1 MRGHVSGQGPMF
13 LMIHIEDKV
22 PADHPLRAVKRRC
35 DRILADM
42 RRDFNT
48 AYSRLGRPSIPPEQL
63 LKALLLQALYSIRSE
78 ILLMQAI
85 DYNLLYRWF
94 LDLPGDDPVWTPEV
108 FSMNRERFARH
119 NLLQKFFDRIVA
131 EAITEQLA
139 SPDHFTVDGTLIRS
153 WASHKSLVPKDGPP
167 PPKDGDPGNPSVN
180 WHGQK
185 RSNATHVS
193 TTDPEARLARKGP
206 GKEAHLCHSGHVLM
220 ENRHGLVLAVAV
232 DAADGTAERRSAKV
246 MLKQVRRR
254 HRLRPK
260 TMGMDAG
267 FDDGAFLADMEAD
280 QIVPHVPVRV
290 PARRDRLRADDEAGQ
305 ARRRATRRM
314 KTKAYAI
321 SQRLRKRVEEI
332 FGWMKTVGDLARTR
346 FVGRWKIRLE
356 MLVTG
361 AAYNLLR
368 LVRLAPPPRRAGAAQ
383 AETARP
389 AG

>member
-1 MRGHVSGQGPMF
+1 MRGHVSGQEPMF
-13 LMIHIEDKV
+13 LMINIEDKV
-22 PADHPLRAVKRRC
+22 PTDHPLRAVKRRC

-42 RRDFNT
+42 RQDFNA

-94 LDLPGDDPVWTPEV
+94 LDLPGDEPVWTPEV

-119 NLLQKFFDRIVA
+119 HLLEKFFDRIVA

-193 TTDPEARLARKGP
+193 TTDPEARLARKGDGQP
-206 GKEAHLCHSGHVLM
+206 AHLCHSGHVLM

-254 HRLRPK
+254 HGLRPK

-267 FDDGAFLADMEAD
+267 FDDGKFLAEVEAGGT
-280 QIVPHVPVRV
+280 VPHVPVR
-290 PARRDRLRADDEAGQ
+290 RNCRLRADDEAGQ
-305 ARRRATRRM
+305 ARRRAARRM

-368 LVRLAPPPRRAGAAQ
+368 LVRLTPALA
-383 AETARP
+383 ARP

>member
-1 MRGHVSGQGPMF
+1 MF
-13 LMIHIEDKV
+13 LMINIEDKV

-42 RRDFNT
+42 RRDFNA

-94 LDLPGDDPVWTPEV
+94 LDLPGDEPVWTPEV
-108 FSMNRERFARH
+108 FSMNRERFAEHR
-119 NLLQKFFDRIVA
+119 LLEKFFDRIVG

-167 PPKDGDPGNPSVN
+167 PPKDGDPGNPTVD

-193 TTDPEARLARKGP
+193 TTDPEARLARKGDGQP
-206 GKEAHLCHSGHVLM
+206 AHLCHSGHVLM

-246 MLKQVRRR
+246 MLKQVQRR
-254 HRLRPK
+254 HGLRPK

-267 FDDGAFLADMEAD
+267 FDDGKFLAEVEAD
-280 QIVPHVPVRV
+280 GTVPHVPVR
-290 PARRDRLRADDEAGQ
+290 RGRRLRADDEAGQ
-305 ARRRATRRM
+305 ARRRAARRM

-346 FVGRWKIRLE
+346 FVGRWKIQLE

-368 LVRLAPPPRRAGAAQ
+368 LVRLTPM
-383 AETARP
+383 ETARP

>member
-13 LMIHIEDKV
+13 LMINMEDKV

-42 RRDFNT
+42 RRDFNA

-94 LDLPGDDPVWTPEV
+94 LDLPGDEPVWTPEV

-153 WASHKSLVPKDGPP
+153 WASQKSLRPKDEPP
-167 PPKDGDPGNPSVN
+167 ADEDPDDPGNPDVD
-180 WHGQK
+180 WRGQK
-185 RSNATHVS
+185 RSNATHQS
-193 TTDPEARLARKGP
+193 RTDPEARLARKGR

-220 ENRHGLVLAVAV
+220 ENRNGLVLAVAV
-232 DAADGTAERRSAKV
+232 DAADGTAERRCAKA
-246 MLKQVRRR
+246 MLKQVRHR

-260 TMGMDAG
+260 TVGMDTG
-267 FDDGAFLADMEAD
+267 FDDGEFLAEVEAD
-280 QIVPHVPVRV
+280 GTVPHVPI
-290 PARRDRLRADDEAGQ
+290 RAGRIRATDEAGQ
-305 ARRRATRRM
+305 ARRRARRRE
-314 KTKAYAI
+314 KSKGYRL
-321 SQRLRKRVEEI
+321 SQWIRKRVEEI

-356 MLVTG
+356 MVITG

-368 LVRLAPPPRRAGAAQ
+368 LVRLTPMEA
-383 AETARP
+383 ARP

>member
-13 LMIHIEDKV
+13 LMINIEDKV

-42 RRDFNT
+42 RRDFNA

-193 TTDPEARLARKGP
+193 TTDPEARLARKGDGQP
-206 GKEAHLCHSGHVLM
+206 AHLCHSGHVLM
-220 ENRHGLVLAVAV
+220 ENRHGLVLAVEV
-232 DAADGTAERRSAKV
+232 DAADGTAERRSAKG

-254 HRLRPK
+254 HGLRPK

-267 FDDGAFLADMEAD
+267 FDDGKFLAEVEAD
-280 QIVPHVPVRV
+280 GTVPHVPVRSN
-290 PARRDRLRADDEAGQ
+290 RRLRANDEAGQ
-305 ARRRATRRM
+305 ARRRAARRM

-332 FGWMKTVGDLARTR
+332 FAWMKTVGDLARTR

-368 LVRLAPPPRRAGAAQ
+368 LVRLTPM
-383 AETARP
+383 ETARP

>member
-13 LMIHIEDKV
+13 LMINIEDKV

-42 RRDFNT
+42 RRDFNA

-94 LDLPGDDPVWTPEV
+94 LDLPGDDPVWTPET

-119 NLLQKFFDRIVA
+119 KLLEKFFDRIVA

-153 WASHKSLVPKDGPP
+153 WASPKSLVPKDGPP
-167 PPKDGDPGNPSVN
+167 PSDEAPDDPGNPMVD
-180 WHGQK
+180 WRGEK
-185 RSNATHVS
+185 RSNATHRS
-193 TTDPEARLARKGP
+193 RTDPEARLARKGR

-220 ENRHGLVLAVAV
+220 ENRNGLVLAVAV
-232 DAADGTAERRSAKV
+232 DAADGTAERRCAKK
-246 MLKQVRRR
+246 MLRHVGRR
-254 HRLRPK
+254 HGLKPA
-260 TMGMDAG
+260 TLGADAA
-267 FDDGAFLADMEAD
+267 FDDGEFLAEVEAD
-280 QIVPHVPVRV
+280 GTVPHVPI
-290 PARRDRLRADDEAGQ
+290 RDAPIRATDEAGQ
-305 ARRRATRRM
+305 ARRRARRRQ

-321 SQRLRKRVEEI
+321 SQWVRKRVEEI

-356 MLVTG
+356 MVITG

-368 LVRLAPPPRRAGAAQ
+368 LVRLTPALA
-383 AETARP
+383 ARP

>member
-1 MRGHVSGQGPMF
+1 VRGRKETPMRGHASKQGPMF
-13 LMIHIEDKV
+13 LMINVEDKV
-22 PADHPLRAVKRRC
+22 PQDHPLRAIKRRC
-35 DRILADM
+35 DGILADM
-42 RRDFNT
+42 RRDFNA
-48 AYSRLGRPSIPPEQL
+48 AYSRMGRPSIPPEQL

-78 ILLMQAI
+78 IQLMQAI
-85 DYNLLYRWF
+85 DFNLLYRWF
-94 LDLPGDDPVWTPEV
+94 LDLAGDEPVWTPEV
-108 FSMNRERFARH
+108 FSMNRQRFAEH
-119 NLLQKFFDRIVA
+119 HLLETFFDRIVA
-131 EAITEQLA
+131 EAITQDLA

-167 PPKDGDPGNPSVN
+167 PPKDDDPGNPSVN

-193 TTDPEARLARKGP
+193 TTDPEARLARKGDGQP
-206 GKEAHLCHSGHVLM
+206 AHLCHSGHVLM

-232 DAADGTAERRSAKV
+232 DAADGTAERRCAKAL
-246 MLKQVRRR
+246 LKQVRRR

-260 TMGMDAG
+260 TVGMDAG
-267 FDDGAFLADMEAD
+267 FDDGAFLADLEAD
-280 QIVPHVPVRV
+280 EMVPHVPVRSNC
-290 PARRDRLRADDEAGQ
+290 RLRANDAGGQ
-305 ARRRATRRM
+305 ARRRAWRRM
-314 KTKAYAI
+314 KTMGYAI

-346 FVGRWKIRLE
+346 FVGRWKILQE

-368 LVRLAPPPRRAGAAQ
+368 LGRLKPPEAARA
-383 AETARP
+383 

>member
-13 LMIHIEDKV
+13 LMINIEDKV

-35 DRILADM
+35 DRILAYM
-42 RRDFNT
+42 RRDFNA

-119 NLLQKFFDRIVA
+119 HLLEKFFDRIVA

-193 TTDPEARLARKGP
+193 TTDPEARLARKGDGQP
-206 GKEAHLCHSGHVLM
+206 AHLCHSGHVLM

-254 HRLRPK
+254 HGLRPK

-267 FDDGAFLADMEAD
+267 FDDGAFLADVEAD
-280 QIVPHVPVRV
+280 QIVPHVPVRSNC
-290 PARRDRLRADDEAGQ
+290 RLRADDEAGQ
-305 ARRRATRRM
+305 ARRRAHRRM

-332 FGWMKTVGDLARTR
+332 FAWMKTVGDLTRTR

-368 LVRLAPPPRRAGAAQ
+368 LVRLGPL
-383 AETARP
+383 ETARP

>member
-35 DRILADM
+35 DRILAAM

-153 WASHKSLVPKDGPP
+153 WASHKSLGPKDGPP
-167 PPKDGDPGNPSVN
+167 PRWENG
-180 WHGQK
+180 
-185 RSNATHVS
+185 
-193 TTDPEARLARKGP
+193 
-206 GKEAHLCHSGHVLM
+206 GKTC
-220 ENRHGLVLAVAV
+220 VLAVKLIPGTLYAV
-232 DAADGTAERRSAKV
+232 GVTSFRHTGFRAPDNKVAVPYVWGFKPGTAK
-246 MLKQVRRR
+246 K
-254 HRLRPK
+254 
-260 TMGMDAG
+260 
-267 FDDGAFLADMEAD
+267 
-280 QIVPHVPVRV
+280 
-290 PARRDRLRADDEAGQ
+290 
-305 ARRRATRRM
+305 
-314 KTKAYAI
+314 
-321 SQRLRKRVEEI
+321 
-332 FGWMKTVGDLARTR
+332 
-346 FVGRWKIRLE
+346 
-356 MLVTG
+356 
-361 AAYNLLR
+361 
-368 LVRLAPPPRRAGAAQ
+368 PP
-383 AETARP
+383 EF
-389 AG
+389 

>member
-13 LMIHIEDKV
+13 LMINIEDKV

-42 RRDFNT
+42 RRDFNA

-94 LDLPGDDPVWTPEV
+94 LDLPGDEPVWTPEV

-153 WASHKSLVPKDGPP
+153 WASQKSLRPKDEPP
-167 PPKDGDPGNPSVN
+167 ADEDPDDPGNPDVD

-185 RSNATHVS
+185 RSNATHQS
-193 TTDPEARLARKGP
+193 RTDPEARLARKGP

-254 HRLRPK
+254 HGLRPK

-267 FDDGAFLADMEAD
+267 FDDGAFLADVEAD
-280 QIVPHVPVRV
+280 QIVPHVPVRSNC
-290 PARRDRLRADDEAGQ
+290 RLRADDEAGQ
-305 ARRRATRRM
+305 ARRRAARRM

-332 FGWMKTVGDLARTR
+332 FAWMKTVGDLARTR

-368 LVRLAPPPRRAGAAQ
+368 LVRLGPL
-383 AETARP
+383 ETARP

>member
-13 LMIHIEDKV
+13 LMINIEDKV

-35 DRILADM
+35 DRILAYM
-42 RRDFNT
+42 RRDFNA

-94 LDLPGDDPVWTPEV
+94 LDLPGDEPVWTPEV

-119 NLLQKFFDRIVA
+119 HLLQKFFDRIVA

-193 TTDPEARLARKGP
+193 TTDPEARLARKGDGQP
-206 GKEAHLCHSGHVLM
+206 AHLCHSGHVLM

-254 HRLRPK
+254 HGLRPK

-267 FDDGAFLADMEAD
+267 FDDGAFLADVEAD
-280 QIVPHVPVRV
+280 QIVPHVPVRSNC
-290 PARRDRLRADDEAGQ
+290 RLRADDEAGQ
-305 ARRRATRRM
+305 ARRRAYRRM
-314 KTKAYAI
+314 KTKGYAI

-332 FGWMKTVGDLARTR
+332 FAWMKTVGDLARTR

-368 LVRLAPPPRRAGAAQ
+368 LVRLAPT
-383 AETARP
+383 ETARP

>member
-1 MRGHVSGQGPMF
+1 MF
-13 LMIHIEDKV
+13 LMINIEDKV

-35 DRILADM
+35 DRILAYM
-42 RRDFNT
+42 RRDFNA

-119 NLLQKFFDRIVA
+119 HLLEKFFDRIVA

-193 TTDPEARLARKGP
+193 TTDPEARLARKGDGQP
-206 GKEAHLCHSGHVLM
+206 AHLCHSGHVLM

-254 HRLRPK
+254 HGLRPK

-267 FDDGAFLADMEAD
+267 FDDGAFLADVEAD
-280 QIVPHVPVRV
+280 QIVPHVPVRSNC
-290 PARRDRLRADDEAGQ
+290 RLRADDEAGQ
-305 ARRRATRRM
+305 ARRRAHRRM

-332 FGWMKTVGDLARTR
+332 FAWMKTVGDLTRTR

-368 LVRLAPPPRRAGAAQ
+368 LVRLGPL
-383 AETARP
+383 ETARP